1 MTVDELVRRFSIFDE
16 WEERYA
22 YLIDLGRKL
31 PLLADEHHIKENLVE
46 GCLSQVWLVCTLNDD
61 NIVSL
66 QADSDSAIVKGLI
79 GLVLMIYEAQTPTEI
94 LTTDLSNLFG
104 ELKLDSHLSA
114 NRRNGFM
121 SMIGTIQSFAHSHQ

>member
-31 PLLADEHHIKENLVE
+31 PALAEEHHIKDNLVE
-46 GCLSQVWLVCTLNDD
+46 GCLSQVWLVCAITDD
-61 NIVSL
+61 NIVHL
-66 QADSDSAIVKGLI
+66 QANSDSAIVKGLI
-79 GLVLMIYEAQTPTEI
+79 GLVLMVYEGQTPAEI

-121 SMIGTIQSFAHSHQ
+121 SMIGTIQNFAQKRQ

>member
-31 PLLADEHHIKENLVE
+31 PALAEEHHIKDNLVE
-46 GCLSQVWLVCTLNDD
+46 GCLSQVWLVCTLTDD
-61 NIVSL
+61 NIVHL
-66 QADSDSAIVKGLI
+66 QANSDSAIVKGLI
-79 GLVLMIYEAQTPTEI
+79 GLVLMVYEGQTATEI
-94 LTTDLSNLFG
+94 LTTDLSNLFV

-121 SMIGTIQSFAHSHQ
+121 SMIGTIQNFAQQHQ

>member
-1 MTVDELVRRFSIFDE
+1 LTVDELVRRFSIFDE

-31 PLLADEHHIKENLVE
+31 PTLAEEHHIKDNLVE
-46 GCLSQVWLVCTLNDD
+46 GCLSQVWLVCALTDD
-61 NIVSL
+61 KIVHL
-66 QADSDSAIVKGLI
+66 QANSDSAIVKGLI
-79 GLVLMIYEAQTPTEI
+79 GLVLMVYEGQTAAEI

-121 SMIGTIQSFAHSHQ
+121 SMIGTIQNFAQQHQ